1 MAKIIFFGNERLATG
16 VTTTTPTLQALIN
29 NGHEVV
35 AVVSN
40 YEIATSR
47 KSRSLEI
54 ADVAQQHGIPVL
66 LPNKPSEISDQLAS
80 YQADIGILVA
90 YGKIVPQSIIDIFK
104 HGIVNIHPSN
114 LPKHRG
120 PTPVESVILQ
130 GEKQTA
136 VSVMQLVSAMDAGPV
151 YKQQVVQLY
160 GHETKQQLSD
170 KLLQIGSELIIDVL
184 PGVLQGT
191 LKPVEQNNNI
201 ATYDSLI
208 KKSDGLIDWTKS
220 AEQIEREV
228 RAYAGWPKS
237 YTQINGIELAVTKVM
252 VVEQKGVVGRYIVNG
267 KELLMHC
274 GQNSIAIERLVP
286 AGKSEMD
293 SQAFINGYLR

>member
-1 MAKIIFFGNERLATG
+1 
-16 VTTTTPTLQALIN
+16 
-29 NGHEVV
+29 
-35 AVVSN
+35 
-40 YEIATSR
+40 
-47 KSRSLEI
+47 
-54 ADVAQQHGIPVL
+54 
-66 LPNKPSEISDQLAS
+66 
-80 YQADIGILVA
+80 
-90 YGKIVPQSIIDIFK
+90 
-104 HGIVNIHPSN
+104 
-114 LPKHRG
+114 
-120 PTPVESVILQ
+120 
-130 GEKQTA
+130 
-136 VSVMQLVSAMDAGPV
+136 MDAGPV